1 MNRFIFFFFC
11 VAVVQDL
18 ETKAAKA
25 QEAFEAEEKKRKEL
39 EASLAKANME
49 KADLMGRLSGE
60 TNVVQEMKDK
70 NAKLLAQ
77 KGDVESQLAVS
88 VLVKIVD

>member
-25 QEAFEAEEKKRKEL
+25 QEAFEAEEKKRKERKESEL
-39 EASLAKANME
+39 FS
-49 KADLMGRLSGE
+49 
-60 TNVVQEMKDK
+60 NVKTKCLISFQ
-70 NAKLLAQ
+70 
-77 KGDVESQLAVS
+77 
-88 VLVKIVD
+88 I